1 MSIKN
6 KVQDLSFVKSTSQ
19 KREFWVSHPLSDF
32 SASFEI
38 GKQMAIE
45 YLFYINSP
53 NSAPILASIVID
65 AARQS
70 TSIHHN
76 EAQLIGFFTTLES
89 VVKAKLADK

>member
-6 KVQDLSFVKSTSQ
+6 KVQELSFVKSTSR

-32 SASFEI
+32 SVSFEI

-45 YLFYINSP
+45 YLHYINSP
-53 NSAPILASIVID
+53 NSAPILTSIVID
-65 AARQS
+65 AASQS

-76 EAQLIGFFTTLES
+76 EAQLIGFFTTLEAII
-89 VVKAKLADK
+89 KAKLEDK